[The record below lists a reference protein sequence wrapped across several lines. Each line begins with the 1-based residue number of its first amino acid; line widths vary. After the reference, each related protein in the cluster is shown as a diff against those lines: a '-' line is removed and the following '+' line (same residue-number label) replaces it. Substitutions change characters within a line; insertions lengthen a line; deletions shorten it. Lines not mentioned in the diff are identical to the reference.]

1 MTTFKLRMQIMRKRM
16 VTHFILNP
24 FGGRSKEDE
33 CFGWTC
39 YFRKG
44 ENSEELIGIEIEVK
58 KVSC

>member
-1 MTTFKLRMQIMRKRM
+1 M

-33 CFGWTC
+33 CFGWPC